1 MSTPHNQ
8 AKLGEIAKTV
18 LLPGDPLR
26 AKFIADTFLKDVKQF
41 NTVRNMYGY
50 TGTYN
55 GKLVSVMGSGMGM
68 PSLGV
73 YVNELYKFY
82 GVEKVIRVGSTGS
95 YSPDCKLFDV
105 IIAQGACTD
114 SNFAYQ
120 FKLPGTFSA
129 IGNFDLL
136 LKAYQTANKMNVPA
150 HVGNVFSSDLFYSAS
165 PDEWKKWADMGCLCV
180 EMETYALYCL
190 ASYYKKQALTILT
203 VSDSFIT
210 KQETTPEERQTGF
223 INMMKIALE
232 LI

>member
-68 PSLGV
+68 PSLGI

-114 SNFAYQ
+114 
-120 FKLPGTFSA
+120 
-129 IGNFDLL
+129 